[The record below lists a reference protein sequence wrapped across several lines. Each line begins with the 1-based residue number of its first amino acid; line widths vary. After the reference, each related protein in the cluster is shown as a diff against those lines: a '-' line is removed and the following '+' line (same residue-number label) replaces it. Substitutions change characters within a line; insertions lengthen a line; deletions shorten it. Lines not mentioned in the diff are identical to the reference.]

1 MTINVR
7 IKRELENYLQNR
19 MGRGDDKAYVVSA
32 YKMAESEIKSIQAK
46 IPELKEYEI
55 INLLDEKII
64 GGFIIK
70 YSTKVIDL
78 SLRGQLKN
86 FKKIMYEID

>member
-1 MTINVR
+1 MAIDPR
-7 IKRELENYLQNR
+7 IKQELENYLQSR
-19 MGRGDDKAYVVSA
+19 VGRADTKAVIMSA
-32 YKMAESEIKSIQAK
+32 YKLGLDEIKTIQNA
-46 IPELKEYEI
+46 IPALKDYNIENI
-55 INLLDEKII
+55 VNGNIL

-70 YSTKVIDL
+70 FNTKIIDL

>member
-1 MTINVR
+1 MAIDPR
-7 IKRELENYLQNR
+7 IKQELEHYLQNR
-19 MGRGDDKAYVVSA
+19 VGRGDTKAVIMSA
-32 YKMAESEIKSIQAK
+32 YKLGSDEIRTIQKA
-46 IPELKEYEI
+46 IPVLKDYNIENIVNENI
-55 INLLDEKII
+55 L

-70 YSTKVIDL
+70 FNTKIIDL